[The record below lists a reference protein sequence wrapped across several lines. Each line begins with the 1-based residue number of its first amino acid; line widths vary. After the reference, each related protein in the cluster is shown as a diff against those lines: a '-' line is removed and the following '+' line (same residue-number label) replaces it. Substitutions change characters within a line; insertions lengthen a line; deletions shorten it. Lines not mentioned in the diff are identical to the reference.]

1 MKSSIHISPS
11 RYVLAAA
18 VCSLLMGC
26 GPGNEELAQLAGRG
40 QVQRDAPVQARS
52 SVIVDASQAQ
62 VWCMLTD
69 IAHWPSWQPGIQAV
83 SGPSPL
89 GMGNQFSWRTD
100 GMDIHAT
107 VALWESPHRIAWTGR
122 ASIAKAIH
130 VFTLTPLGPDKTE
143 VASDESMDGLLLS
156 FFYDSAD
163 LKKANDEQL
172 ATMAAEARRALRPTC
187 DITSSAP
194 TSSLRPRVV

>member
-1 MKSSIHISPS
+1 MKSGVNISSGRHVP
-11 RYVLAAA
+11 VAA
-18 VCSLLMGC
+18 VCLMLMGC
-26 GPGNEELAQLAGRG
+26 GPGNDQLAQLARHG
-40 QVQRDAPVQARS
+40 QVQRSAPVQARS
-52 SVIVDASQAQ
+52 SITIDASQAQ

-69 IAHWPSWQPGIQAV
+69 IAHWPSWQPDIQAV

-89 GMGNQFSWRTD
+89 DMGNQFSWSTG

-107 VALWESPHRIAWTGR
+107 VALWESPHQIAWTGT

-143 VASDESMDGLLLS
+143 VVSNESMDGLLLS

-163 LKKANDEQL
+163 LKKANDDQL
-172 ATMAAEARRALRPTC
+172 KNMAAEARRASRPTC
-187 DITSSAP
+187 HITGNIVAR
-194 TSSLRPRVV
+194 THRG